1 MKSAVELISL
11 QTSSQWGGEVG
22 GAGGGGGGA
31 LGEGPAVVQS
41 SESLYTVLEI
51 LISFDF
57 LLPSG
62 TYYLNNHSK
71 QH

>member
-1 MKSAVELISL
+1 MKSAVEFIIL

-22 GAGGGGGGA
+22 TGGGA

-51 LISFDF
+51 LMSFHF

-62 TYYLNNHSK
+62 TYYLNNHGK

>member
-11 QTSSQWGGEVG
+11 QTGSQWGGEVG
-22 GAGGGGGGA
+22 GAGGGA
-31 LGEGPAVVQS
+31 LGEGSAVVQS

-51 LISFDF
+51 LISFHF

-62 TYYLNNHSK
+62 TYYLNSHSK

>member
-1 MKSAVELISL
+1 VKSAVELISL
-11 QTSSQWGGEVG
+11 QTSSQWGGEVE
-22 GAGGGGGGA
+22 GGGGGA

-51 LISFDF
+51 LISFHF